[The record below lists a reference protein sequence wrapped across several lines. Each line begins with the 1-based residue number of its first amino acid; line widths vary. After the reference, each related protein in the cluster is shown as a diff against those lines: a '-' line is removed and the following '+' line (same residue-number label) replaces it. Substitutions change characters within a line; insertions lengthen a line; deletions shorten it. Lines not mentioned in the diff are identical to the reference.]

1 LPSRRRALAGF
12 RLKVGMTEVW
22 IHFPEFQLFCHIPT
36 KKDRP
41 EGRLKKTALS
51 GGYRRLC
58 KGMQWEND
66 PMEWS
71 IRRGYA
77 AKDIAPY

>member
-1 LPSRRRALAGF
+1 MDSLSG
-12 RLKVGMTEVW
+12 
-22 IHFPEFQLFCHIPT
+22 IPT
-36 KKDRP
+36 LLSHSHKKRP
-41 EGRLKKTALS
+41 ARRPVEEDSLI

>member
-1 LPSRRRALAGF
+1 
-12 RLKVGMTEVW
+12 MTEVR
-22 IHFPEFQLFCHIPT
+22 IHLSEFQLFCHIPT

-58 KGMQWEND
+58 KGMQWETI
-66 PMEWS
+66 PWS
-71 IRRGYA
+71 GPSGADVRQKISRRTDLRPTWLA
-77 AKDIAPY
+77 ALF

>member
-1 LPSRRRALAGF
+1 MT
-12 RLKVGMTEVW
+12 KVGVFLYLRASDSRPY
-22 IHFPEFQLFCHIPT
+22 HAH
-36 KKDRP
+36 KKRP
-41 EGRLKKTALS
+41 ARRPVKKTALS

-66 PMEWS
+66 PTEWS